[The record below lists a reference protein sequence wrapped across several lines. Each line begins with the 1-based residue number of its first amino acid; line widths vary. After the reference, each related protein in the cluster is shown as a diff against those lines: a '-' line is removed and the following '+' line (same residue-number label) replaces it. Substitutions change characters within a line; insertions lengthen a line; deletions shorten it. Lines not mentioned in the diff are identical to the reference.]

1 MSLHSDR
8 PASALGP
15 KSDVV
20 AGARDLLLNKH
31 RRARGQFLVE
41 GPQGVEAAL
50 AADIAQA
57 LFVTDWD
64 FDLAVLARKHS
75 IRVNLVTPQ
84 ALEALTETVTPQGV
98 VAICKTPSHQLE
110 DVLASEPKFIAV
122 CVGISDPGNLGTIIR
137 TAAAMGAGAVVT
149 TAGSVDA
156 WSGKVVRATAG
167 TFTAVPVIAG
177 IDDDQLRNAL
187 KVAKFEV
194 LATTGSAEVEILDSE
209 VIGVLAK
216 PHAWL
221 LGNEAHGLNDSWL
234 SSDVVQVRIPMQ
246 NDVESLNASSA
257 AAMCLFVS
265 QFSARFSS

>member
-50 AADIAQA
+50 AADLAQS
-57 LFVTDWD
+57 LFVTDWNQE
-64 FDLAVLARKHS
+64 LAVLARKHS
-75 IRVNLVTPQ
+75 IRVNFVTPQ
-84 ALEALTETVTPQGV
+84 ALEALTETITPQGV
-98 VAICKTPSHQLE
+98 VAVCKTPSHLLE
-110 DVLASEPKFIAV
+110 DVLASKPASIAI
-122 CVGISDPGNLGTIIR
+122 CVGVSDPGNLGTIIR
-137 TAAAMGAGAVVT
+137 TAAAMGVGAVVT
-149 TAGSVDA
+149 TVGSVDA

-167 TFTAVPVIAG
+167 TFASVPVIAG
-177 IDDDQLRNAL
+177 IDDAQLRAVLTAAGYAL
-187 KVAKFEV
+187 
-194 LATTGSAEVEILDSE
+194 LATTGNAQDAILDAP
-209 VIGVLAK
+209 ILKHLAS

-221 LGNEAHGLNDSWL
+221 LGNEAHGLSDAWL
-234 SSDVVQVRIPMQ
+234 DADVNQVRIPMH
-246 NDVESLNASSA
+246 NEVESLNVSSA
-257 AAMCLFVS
+257 AAMCFFVS